1 MMNLKKKIN
10 FFLLIAVFFYG
21 CGFEPVYNLKDSNFG
36 FSKIETNKEKVSLN
50 IKNNLKDYISPN
62 GNKKKYNI
70 KINLN
75 QNRIIKSKNT
85 KGEALV
91 FSLRVSGNV
100 LIFTD
105 EALIRNIKINK
116 FFDYQNDSNKF
127 NLSEYEKNIENNLLS
142 KITNEIIFDLIE
154 ISND

>member
-1 MMNLKKKIN
+1 MNLKKKIN

-21 CGFEPVYNLKDSNFG
+21 CGFEPVYNLKDSNFR
-36 FSKIETNKEKVSLN
+36 FSKIETNKKKVSLN

-91 FSLRVSGNV
+91 FSLKVDGNV
-100 LIFTD
+100 LVFKN

>member
-1 MMNLKKKIN
+1 MTD
-10 FFLLIAVFFYG
+10 VH
-21 CGFEPVYNLKDSNFG
+21 
-36 FSKIETNKEKVSLN
+36 TKEQRRRN
-50 IKNNLKDYISPN
+50 MAA
-62 GNKKKYNI
+62 
-70 KINLN
+70 
-75 QNRIIKSKNT
+75 IKSKNT

-91 FSLRVSGNV
+91 FSLRVNGNV
-100 LIFTD
+100 LVFTD